1 MQVISDKDLNKKK
14 KPVQV
19 YFDTETLLYVQAK
32 LGKSK
37 VKMSMAEY
45 IRVLVKK
52 DLETEKVKSKK
63 RKWEVFD
70 WGDKIP
76 SDPREQDKIIYGI

>member
-1 MQVISDKDLNKKK
+1 MQVISDKDLSKKK

-19 YFDTETLLYVQAK
+19 YFDAETVLYIQAK

-52 DLETEKVKSKK
+52 DLEPLKAQHKT
-63 RKWEVFD
+63 RKWKTFD
-70 WGDKIP
+70 WGGEIP